1 MANFRPGYLE
11 QGNPLGMTTLDVSL
25 VADNTVIDVSGTA
38 NTPAYGLV
46 KITSDNTTATNRT
59 FTLTNGGPLGQ
70 MIVLTLVS
78 AASTT
83 ADLQDTGNVALS
95 AAWQP
100 LQNDTLTLVWQG
112 STWIELARADN

>member
-1 MANFRPGYLE
+1 MTNFRPGYLN
-11 QGNPLGMTTLDVSL
+11 QGDPLGMTTLEVAL
-25 VADNTVIDVSGTA
+25 IADNTVIDVSNYSA
-38 NTPAYGLV
+38 V

-59 FTLTNGGPLGQ
+59 FTITNGVVTGQ
-70 MIVLTLVS
+70 MLFLTLVS

-100 LQNDTLTLVWQG
+100 TLDDSLTLVWQG
-112 STWIELARADN
+112 SKWVELARADN